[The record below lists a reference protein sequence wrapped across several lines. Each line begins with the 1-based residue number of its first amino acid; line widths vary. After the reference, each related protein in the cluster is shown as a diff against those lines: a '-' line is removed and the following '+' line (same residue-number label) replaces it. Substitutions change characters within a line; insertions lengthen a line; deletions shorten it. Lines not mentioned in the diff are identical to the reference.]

1 MKQHELEEKTYE
13 IRSYI
18 ADKFRDIQSNATLL
32 KNVED
37 EIKVK
42 QILGKISDYS
52 EEVLRGY
59 RQLDELSYET
69 PDEEEQDDTDYDGSA
84 FL

>member
-1 MKQHELEEKTYE
+1 MKQHELEDKTYE

-52 EEVLRGY
+52 EEILRGY
-59 RQLDELSYET
+59 RQLD
-69 PDEEEQDDTDYDGSA
+69 
-84 FL
+84 